1 MTEHRVTCRPMIRDY
16 TAVEVAHVQAAA
28 DRAIEDAQQLVEGI
42 VSVEGERIFENTI
55 WALDETTARLIEGY
69 GEGPFLARVH
79 VDPDV
84 RRAASEAE
92 ERLTKW
98 QVELV
103 FRRDLYQA
111 LKEYSE
117 SAESAGLEGE
127 HRRLFEHWMRD
138 FKRAGHELPEAD
150 RVEVERLRNRLVELE
165 VKFQRNIDEYEDGLD
180 LTREELEGLPD
191 SFIEGLREGSRPG
204 TYRVSL
210 DYPELHPFM
219 DQARRRDLREQLQS
233 KAWNAAV
240 EANRPL
246 LEEALELRRRI
257 AELLGYPSWAHYAM
271 EVKMARSPD
280 RVREFY
286 DELLPGLTGKSQ
298 PELADLREAL
308 EAETGDSEPASW
320 DWRYYDT
327 QIRRDRFGIDPNEVA
342 EYFPLEDVFSGMLEL
357 TAEVFGVEYRR
368 IDQTLAWH
376 EDVMLFEIRDPDQ
389 RAHVAYFYADLF
401 PREGKYGHAAA
412 FPLVPAGRQRDGSYR
427 RPVCAIVANFTKPQG
442 DRPSLLRHDEVVTLF
457 HEFGHILHMALTTAE
472 FARFAG
478 AETEWD
484 FVEAPSQ
491 IMEHWTWHPDVLQ
504 RFARHYRSGEP
515 IPRRLV
521 DRLVEARDLNVGLRN
536 LRQAYFGLLDLSFHD
551 EAQERDMDALNRE
564 AYRIT
569 GFPFHEGTFF
579 PASFGHLMGGYDA
592 GYYGY
597 LWSKVYGDDMFS
609 RFEGEG
615 VTSQEVGRDYRHTI
629 LERGGSVP
637 ADQLLKDFLGRE
649 PSKTAFFR
657 YMGLEDDAMEE
668 VR

>member
-1 MTEHRVTCRPMIRDY
+1 MIRDY
-16 TAVEVAHVQAAA
+16 TAVEVVHVQAAA
-28 DRAIEDAQQLVEGI
+28 DRAIEDAQRLVEGI
-42 VSVEGERIFENTI
+42 VSVEGERTFENTI
-55 WALDETTARLIEGY
+55 WPLDETTARLIGGY

-84 RRAASEAE
+84 RQAASEAE

-138 FKRAGHELPEAD
+138 FQRAGHELPEPD

-191 SFIEGLREGSRPG
+191 SFIEGLREGSRSG

-246 LEEALELRRRI
+246 LEEALEMRRRI

-298 PELADLREAL
+298 PELADLRQAL

-357 TAEVFGVEYRR
+357 TAEVFGLEYRR
-368 IDQTLAWH
+368 IEHTLAWH
-376 EDVMLFEIRDPDQ
+376 EDVMLFEIRDPEQ

-412 FPLVPAGRQRDGSYR
+412 FPLVPASRQRDGSYR

-442 DRPSLLRHDEVVTLF
+442 ERPSLLRHDEVVTLF

-504 RFARHYRSGEP
+504 RFARHYRSGKP

-637 ADQLLKDFLGRE
+637 ADQLLRDFLGRE

-657 YMGLEDDAMEE
+657 YMGLDEDEMEE